1 MLLPTP
7 QVNSQA
13 SQHDVNTVLGDLRRF
28 FMAGNT
34 RNTAFRKQSLQRL
47 LSEIR
52 NREADIASAL
62 KSDLGKSDREAY
74 LTETGMVLRE
84 IRIQI
89 RNLGRWS
96 GPQRVPTPF
105 YLWPSSSRI
114 VHEPLGVA
122 LLMAPWNYPFQ
133 MVMAPLVGA
142 IAAGCCVLIK
152 PSPDAPATAAL
163 MNEIVGSVFD
173 PGHVR
178 LLQGGVPLA
187 QEVLRQ
193 RFDVIFFTGSPT
205 VGRIV
210 MRAAAEHLTP
220 VILELGGKSPCIV
233 DHDADLKVA
242 ARRIAWGKMLNA
254 GQTCI
259 APDYILVHQSIKD
272 AFIGALRQAFG
283 ELLGQDSRSN
293 PHYARIIDAASHQR
307 LQEMLDDAPQLY
319 GGACSRESRF
329 IEPTV
334 LDEPPEDSA
343 LRSREIF
350 GPLLP
355 VYAFNTIDEAVQR
368 INNGEKPLALY
379 VFASK
384 KVAEDVIGRTS
395 SGGVCINDT
404 VMHIANPYL
413 PFGGVGESGMGRY
426 RGRYSF
432 EAFSHRKPVLS
443 SAKSFDPPM
452 RYPPYRWFNL
462 IKRLL

>member
-1 MLLPTP
+1 MRIPSEPAPFVETEFE
-7 QVNSQA
+7 VN
-13 SQHDVNTVLGDLRRF
+13 DVLSNLRLF
-28 FMAGNT
+28 FNQSYT
-34 RNTAFRKQSLQRL
+34 LDKAFRKKTLLRL
-47 LSEIR
+47 MSEIR
-52 NREADIASAL
+52 SREADIASAL

-84 IRIQI
+84 IRIQL

-96 GPQRVPTPF
+96 RPQRVATPF

-133 MVMAPLVGA
+133 MVMAPLAGA

-152 PSPDAPATAAL
+152 PSPDAPATAGL
-163 MNEIVGSVFD
+163 MQEIVGSVFD

-178 LLQGGVPLA
+178 LLQGGIPLA
-187 QEVLRQ
+187 QEILRQ
-193 RFDVIFFTGSPT
+193 RFDVIFFTGSPA

-210 MRAAAEHLTP
+210 MRAASEHLTP

-233 DHDADLKVA
+233 DHDANLKVA
-242 ARRIAWGKMLNA
+242 SRRIAWGKMLNA

-259 APDYILVHQSIKD
+259 APDYILVHHSIKD
-272 AFIGALRQAFG
+272 AFIGALRHAFN
-283 ELLGQDSRSN
+283 ELLGQDPPAN
-293 PHYARIIDAASHQR
+293 PHYGRIIDAASHQR

-368 INNGEKPLALY
+368 INNGGKPLALY

-404 VMHIANPYL
+404 VMHIANPNL

-432 EAFSHRKPVLS
+432 EAFSHRRPVLS

-452 RYPPYRWFNL
+452 RYPPYPWFNL

>member
-1 MLLPTP
+1 MRIPSEPAPFVETEFE
-7 QVNSQA
+7 VN
-13 SQHDVNTVLGDLRRF
+13 DVLSNLRLF
-28 FMAGNT
+28 FNQSYT
-34 RNTAFRKQSLQRL
+34 LDKAFRKKTLLRL
-47 LSEIR
+47 MSEIR
-52 NREADIASAL
+52 SREADIASAL

-84 IRIQI
+84 IRIQL

-96 GPQRVPTPF
+96 RPQRVATPF

-133 MVMAPLVGA
+133 MVMAPLAGA

-152 PSPDAPATAAL
+152 PSPDAPATAGL
-163 MNEIVGSVFD
+163 MQEIVGSVFD

-178 LLQGGVPLA
+178 LLQGGIPLA
-187 QEVLRQ
+187 QEILRQ
-193 RFDVIFFTGSPT
+193 RFDVIFFTGSPA

-210 MRAAAEHLTP
+210 MRAASEHLTP

-233 DHDADLKVA
+233 DHDANLKVA
-242 ARRIAWGKMLNA
+242 SRRIAWGKMLNA

-259 APDYILVHQSIKD
+259 APDYILVHHSVKD
-272 AFIGALRQAFG
+272 AFIGALRHAFN
-283 ELLGQDSRSN
+283 ELLGQDPPAN
-293 PHYARIIDAASHQR
+293 PHYGRIIDAASHQR

-343 LRSREIF
+343 LRSGEIF

-368 INNGEKPLALY
+368 INNGGKPLALY

-404 VMHIANPYL
+404 VMHIANPNL

-432 EAFSHRKPVLS
+432 EAFSHRRPVLS

-452 RYPPYRWFNL
+452 RYPPYPWFNL